1 MQDSMIGVGSALRKA
16 RERRG
21 ITLDA
26 ASRDTKLHI
35 DQLRALEAEDF
46 EALMG
51 DVYVRGSLRTY
62 SQYLGLS
69 PDKVIGAYDRHA
81 ETPPPPAPPARLGR
95 IERAMAASRI
105 RDNQLLMILLAGTVL
120 VVAVVFGLLSRG
132 HSAPVP
138 GDAPHGRGR
147 AGSARPAD
155 RRGGRG
161 GRRRR
166 RDRHGRRRG
175 VDVRDGGRRDADV
188 HGADR
193 PRSSRST
200 DGGAIRLTVN
210 GVDYG
215 IPGHPGPA
223 VESIRSASTR
233 TKERRRR
240 RERASRDRR
249 GRDRAAA
256 RSDRQHQRAVD
267 LRTARHGGG
276 RRAAPPGGRRQH
288 PADRRGA
295 AGGAR
300 PGRRRARDRRARA
313 DRGRPHARR
322 HRGAPGRADGA
333 ASRDRGPAAREVRR
347 LRPRRHAAQQP
358 PAGRRARRRADDHT
372 GPRHRAGARG
382 RPPRGQADLRGAGRA
397 RSRWRR

>member
-81 ETPPPPAPPARLGR
+81 ETPPPPPPPARLGR

-132 HSAPVP
+132 HSAPEPATLPTVAAEP
-138 GDAPHGRGR
+138 DPLDQQIDAVVEAVGDVGVTVT
-147 AGSARPAD
+147 AD
-155 RRGGRG
+155 
-161 GRRRR
+161 
-166 RDRHGRRRG
+166 G
-175 VDVRDGGRRDADV
+175 VESTFALQVGETRTFTAQTDLLLAV
-188 HGADR
+188 
-193 PRSSRST
+193 T

-210 GVDYG
+210 GKDYG
-215 IPGHPGPA
+215 IPGQPGQPWSQPFSFDPS
-223 VESIRSASTR
+223 E
-233 TKERRRR
+233 
-240 RERASRDRR
+240 
-249 GRDRAAA
+249 
-256 RSDRQHQRAVD
+256 
-267 LRTARHGGG
+267 
-276 RRAAPPGGRRQH
+276 
-288 PADRRGA
+288 GA
-295 AGGAR
+295 TPSG
-300 PGRRRARDRRARA
+300 
-313 DRGRPHARR
+313 
-322 HRGAPGRADGA
+322 
-333 ASRDRGPAAREVRR
+333 
-347 LRPRRHAAQQP
+347 
-358 PAGRRARRRADDHT
+358 
-372 GPRHRAGARG
+372 
-382 RPPRGQADLRGAGRA
+382 
-397 RSRWRR
+397 

>member
-81 ETPPPPAPPARLGR
+81 ETPPPPPPPARLGR

-132 HSAPVP
+132 HSAPEPATLPTVAAEP
-138 GDAPHGRGR
+138 DPLDQQIDAVVEAVGDVGVTVT
-147 AGSARPAD
+147 AD
-155 RRGGRG
+155 
-161 GRRRR
+161 
-166 RDRHGRRRG
+166 G
-175 VDVRDGGRRDADV
+175 VESTFALEVGETRTFTAQTDLLLAV
-188 HGADR
+188 
-193 PRSSRST
+193 T

-210 GVDYG
+210 GKDYG
-215 IPGHPGPA
+215 IPGQPGQPW
-223 VESIRSASTR
+223 
-233 TKERRRR
+233 
-240 RERASRDRR
+240 SRPV
-249 GRDRAAA
+249 
-256 RSDRQHQRAVD
+256 SF
-267 LRTARHGGG
+267 T
-276 RRAAPPGGRRQH
+276 P
-288 PADRRGA
+288 
-295 AGGAR
+295 
-300 PGRRRARDRRARA
+300 
-313 DRGRPHARR
+313 
-322 HRGAPGRADGA
+322 ADGA
-333 ASRDRGPAAREVRR
+333 TPSG
-347 LRPRRHAAQQP
+347 
-358 PAGRRARRRADDHT
+358 
-372 GPRHRAGARG
+372 
-382 RPPRGQADLRGAGRA
+382 
-397 RSRWRR
+397 

>member
-81 ETPPPPAPPARLGR
+81 ETPPPPPPPARLGR

-132 HSAPVP
+132 HSAPEPATLPTVAAEP
-138 GDAPHGRGR
+138 DPVDQQIDAVVEAVGDVGVTVT
-147 AGSARPAD
+147 AD
-155 RRGGRG
+155 
-161 GRRRR
+161 
-166 RDRHGRRRG
+166 G
-175 VDVRDGGRRDADV
+175 VESTFALQVGETRTFTAQTDLLLAV
-188 HGADR
+188 
-193 PRSSRST
+193 T

-210 GVDYG
+210 GKDYG
-215 IPGHPGPA
+215 IPGQPG
-223 VESIRSASTR
+223 
-233 TKERRRR
+233 
-240 RERASRDRR
+240 
-249 GRDRAAA
+249 
-256 RSDRQHQRAVD
+256 
-267 LRTARHGGG
+267 
-276 RRAAPPGGRRQH
+276 
-288 PADRRGA
+288 
-295 AGGAR
+295 
-300 PGRRRARDRRARA
+300 
-313 DRGRPHARR
+313 
-322 HRGAPGRADGA
+322 
-333 ASRDRGPAAREVRR
+333 
-347 LRPRRHAAQQP
+347 QP
-358 PAGRRARRRADDHT
+358 WSQPFSFD
-372 GPRHRAGARG
+372 PSAGATPSG
-382 RPPRGQADLRGAGRA
+382 
-397 RSRWRR
+397 